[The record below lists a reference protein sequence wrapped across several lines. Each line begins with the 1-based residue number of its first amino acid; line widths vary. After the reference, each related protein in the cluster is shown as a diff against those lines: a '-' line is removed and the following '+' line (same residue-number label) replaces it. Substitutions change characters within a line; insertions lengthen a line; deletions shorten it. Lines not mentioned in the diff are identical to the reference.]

1 MRYIVNSFE
10 FKKRFLDKFIQFVK
24 QLDFEKN
31 YRVDIKWGG
40 LDSSTDVCDVYYKEQ
55 KIFTV
60 SKYMSQNITIKMPD
74 EQDVCFLDSILETDQ
89 ELYNASLHI
98 WHRLVDVYH
107 KQQLP
112 ILKQERLRQQRE
124 QHAEQSRIKQEQDR
138 ILNKIDGFI
147 KMANVQSK

>member
-10 FKKRFLDKFIQFVK
+10 FKKRFLDKFIQLVK

-60 SKYMSQNITIKMPD
+60 SKYMSQNIDKNLSGGGKN
-74 EQDVCFLDSILETDQ
+74 QFRV
-89 ELYNASLHI
+89 
-98 WHRLVDVYH
+98 
-107 KQQLP
+107 
-112 ILKQERLRQQRE
+112 ERLEYRVTMGCALGERRV
-124 QHAEQSRIKQEQDR
+124 A
-138 ILNKIDGFI
+138 
-147 KMANVQSK
+147 A